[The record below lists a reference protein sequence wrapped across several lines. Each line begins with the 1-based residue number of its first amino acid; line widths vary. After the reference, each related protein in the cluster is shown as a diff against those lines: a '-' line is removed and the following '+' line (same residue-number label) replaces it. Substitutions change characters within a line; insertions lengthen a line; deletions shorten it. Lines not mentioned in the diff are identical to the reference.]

1 MKIYLS
7 EDDFFESYFSVIYL
21 SEDALFD
28 GSFYVCQL
36 YVCQSTW
43 FEEEIGGLGYGKKGL
58 KKEAFLGD
66 LARTMCGLDLL
77 VKGGLLIAVYGK
89 FSIEGSRAD

>member
-1 MKIYLS
+1 
-7 EDDFFESYFSVIYL
+7 V
-21 SEDALFD
+21 
-28 GSFYVCQL
+28 
-36 YVCQSTW
+36 
-43 FEEEIGGLGYGKKGL
+43 IGGLGYGKKGL

-66 LARTMCGLDLL
+66 LARTMFGLDLL